1 VLWDARRLADVHR
14 EIRRPTFARLER
26 PLHEVCRYIPFSTL
40 EDALERYGDAIRYM
54 RADFIGKARHDAEEV
69 APMRATLVLK
79 SRSEMMPTPMAPGLV
94 QRTSRARHSSN
105 ARASSFLPSES
116 RRVM

>member
-1 VLWDARRLADVHR
+1 VHR

-54 RADFIGKARHDAEEV
+54 RADFIESIAELV
-69 APMRATLVLK
+69 A
-79 SRSEMMPTPMAPGLV
+79 
-94 QRTSRARHSSN
+94 
-105 ARASSFLPSES
+105 
-116 RRVM
+116 

>member
-1 VLWDARRLADVHR
+1 VLWDARRLAADVHR

-54 RADFIGKARHDAEEV
+54 RADFIESIAELV
-69 APMRATLVLK
+69 A
-79 SRSEMMPTPMAPGLV
+79 
-94 QRTSRARHSSN
+94 
-105 ARASSFLPSES
+105 
-116 RRVM
+116 